1 MKSEKRAKNWS
12 ALWIAQIQYELLIEK
27 INSLW
32 KDWCQQKTL
41 QQTLK
46 TKVKKMPGNGGVHY
60 GLRGFSTDSLIE
72 EIKPGTGD
80 SCALCLDPIREEAGN
95 KVKKL
100 LFKTGKILAK
110 AQKLFQP
117 GDLKGEN
124 SVEQS
129 EERSHK
135 IRSSE

>member
-1 MKSEKRAKNWS
+1 MKN
-12 ALWIAQIQYELLIEK
+12 
-27 INSLW
+27 
-32 KDWCQQKTL
+32 
-41 QQTLK
+41 
-46 TKVKKMPGNGGVHY
+46 MPGNGGVHY

-100 LFKTGKILAK
+100 LFKTGKILAE

-117 GDLKGEN
+117 EN

-135 IRSSE
+135 IRSCR